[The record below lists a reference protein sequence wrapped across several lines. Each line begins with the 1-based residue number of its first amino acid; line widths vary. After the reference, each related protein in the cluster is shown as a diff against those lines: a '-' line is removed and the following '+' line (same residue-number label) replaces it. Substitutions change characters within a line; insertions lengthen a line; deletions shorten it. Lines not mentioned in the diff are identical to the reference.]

1 MEPRIDFLRVD
12 RGAFK
17 AMLGIENYLRE
28 CGIESKLLDLIRLR
42 ASQINGCAYCI
53 DMHWKDLKAAGE
65 TDQRLYGLDAWQE
78 SPYYSDR
85 ELAAL
90 AEAEEEPEQLRVAEN
105 GDPILDQFGEEGFI
119 DCTLRI
125 SNLVSSVHE
134 YRFHVAASFHGETVG
149 FDVVILRGIRGS
161 LNPEMTELIPDHVY
175 YDGVKFMR
183 SGSES
188 DRLIMVLAEL
198 YGLARE
204 QRQMVDRFSFT
215 AIALHQDDVDME
227 VEPISIKLFGNDGED
242 MSEEVYFE
250 SFFKLDLPSKLV
262 YWNEKDP
269 EYREPLINAL
279 SWL

>member
-1 MEPRIDFLRVD
+1 M
-12 RGAFK
+12 
-17 AMLGIENYLRE
+17 
-28 CGIESKLLDLIRLR
+28 
-42 ASQINGCAYCI
+42 
-53 DMHWKDLKAAGE
+53 
-65 TDQRLYGLDAWQE
+65 
-78 SPYYSDR
+78 
-85 ELAAL
+85 
-90 AEAEEEPEQLRVAEN
+90 EAEEEPEQLRVAEN
-105 GDPILDQFGEEGFI
+105 GDPILDQFGEEGFV

-134 YRFHVAASFHGETVG
+134 HRFHLAASFHSETVG
-149 FDVVILRGIRGS
+149 LDVVILRGIRGA
-161 LNPEMTELIPDHVY
+161 LNPEMTELIPNHVY
-175 YDGVKFMR
+175 YDGVKFIR

-198 YGLARE
+198 YGLPRE

-269 EYREPLINAL
+269 EYREALISAL
-279 SWL
+279 SCL